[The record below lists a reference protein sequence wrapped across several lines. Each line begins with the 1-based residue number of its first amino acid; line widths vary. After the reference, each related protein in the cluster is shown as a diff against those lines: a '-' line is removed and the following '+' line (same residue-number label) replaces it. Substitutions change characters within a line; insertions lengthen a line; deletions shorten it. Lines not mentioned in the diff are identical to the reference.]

1 MPNEKIKKK
10 STFIDM
16 TAMSDV
22 TVLLLTFFMLTSTFV
37 QKEPVS
43 VSTPASV
50 SEIKIPETNVLQV
63 LIEPGGK
70 VFLGLDQPQNRMDV
84 LKKMGEQYQIDFSDA
99 ELKKFSLSNS
109 FGVPIQGMK
118 QFLNLPS
125 EEQDRIIMN
134 YGIPCDSTDNQFK
147 SWVKFAREVN
157 KDLIIA
163 IKADQNT
170 PYPYVR
176 DVMNTLQDLKEQ
188 RYNLITALKNMPDI

>member
-1 MPNEKIKKK
+1 MANEKIKKK

-43 VSTPASV
+43 VNTPASV

-63 LIEPGGK
+63 LVEPGGK
-70 VFLGLDQPQNRMDV
+70 VFLGLDKPQNRAEV
-84 LKKMGEQYQIDFSDA
+84 LKKMGEQYGVTFTDA
-99 ELKKFSLSNS
+99 EVKKFSLSNS

-118 QFLNLPS
+118 QFLNLAP
-125 EEQDRIIMN
+125 EEQDRILMN
-134 YGIPCDSTDNQFK
+134 YGIPCDSRDNQFK

-163 IKADQNT
+163 IKADHHT
-170 PYPYVR
+170 PYPFIK
-176 DVMNTLQDLKEQ
+176 DVMNTLQDLREN
-188 RYNLITALKNMPDI
+188 RYNLITSLKNMPEI